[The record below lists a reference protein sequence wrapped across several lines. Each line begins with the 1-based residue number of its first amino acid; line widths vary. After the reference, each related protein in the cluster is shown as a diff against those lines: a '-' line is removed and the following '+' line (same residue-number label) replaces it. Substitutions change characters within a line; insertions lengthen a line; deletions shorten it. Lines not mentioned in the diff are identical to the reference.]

1 MSTPLPVTPRGS
13 TNTVL
18 FTDRFRRRADM
29 YAAYA
34 PPVLENSGT
43 LLFTDRFGRREDMYA
58 VYVAEFKA
66 G

>member
-1 MSTPLPVTPRGS
+1 
-13 TNTVL
+13 
-18 FTDRFRRRADM
+18 M